1 MALTILTG
9 FLVRLKPQQLLYHI
23 SRNFTHRL
31 QSLAY
36 SGTRLKCGILT
47 KDWTP
52 CSRNSQMCWFSF
64 CSIGKHT
71 QNFIN
76 KLLEIQWGRKFFIIF
91 FFFLRTEMKLLC
103 YSYCPIW
110 QGKLDNFIPNKG
122 KSWNNRYNKCL
133 NNIEYVT
140 N

>member
-91 FFFLRTEMKLLC
+91 FFFLRTEMNC
-103 YSYCPIW
+103 YVIPIVLY
-110 QGKLDNFIPNKG
+110 GKE
-122 KSWNNRYNKCL
+122 SWIISSQIKESLETIDIINVW
-133 NNIEYVT
+133 IT
-140 N
+140 